1 MPVQVTLGLAHLLPP
16 SRLPFQPHSVTHSHI
31 YWVLTGL
38 RAKAQC
44 GGQEGDL
51 QGTTP
56 ALWTSRVGALS
67 PQPIPPGA
75 QHMAPL
81 QIKSS
86 EDKSLLESQPLLLRT
101 LSALFNSGSTLR
113 SRSAAWCSRKGVKA
127 PLPLPK
133 PATARQ
139 GRRSLSLQSVRGGEN
154 HAALVQR
161 CLFSPVK
168 RVAGVRQFT
177 WQVVCTLLSRSQMVS
192 ACLKKLKVKKEEHKE
207 EFISTSPLPPPHTHP
222 GIRTGTNTHACII
235 RIELHQAPETSQLL
249 GPADVRA
256 QHPAEAEGAG
266 LCGVGWQRILRCSS
280 CPINHCFPLELQL
293 AKGAQKSSLN
303 HQT

>member
-1 MPVQVTLGLAHLLPP
+1 
-16 SRLPFQPHSVTHSHI
+16 
-31 YWVLTGL
+31 
-38 RAKAQC
+38 
-44 GGQEGDL
+44 
-51 QGTTP
+51 
-56 ALWTSRVGALS
+56 
-67 PQPIPPGA
+67 
-75 QHMAPL
+75 MAPL

-133 PATARQ
+133 PATARR

-177 WQVVCTLLSRSQMVS
+177 WQVVCTRLSRSQMVS

-222 GIRTGTNTHACII
+222 GIRTGRGVQARTHTPVLSALNYTRHQRPASFWAQQMSGLSTLQRQRGQACAESAG
-235 RIELHQAPETSQLL
+235 RESF
-249 GPADVRA
+249 GVPAA
-256 QHPAEAEGAG
+256 QSITAFP
-266 LCGVGWQRILRCSS
+266 WSCSWRREHKNL
-280 CPINHCFPLELQL
+280 P
-293 AKGAQKSSLN
+293 
-303 HQT
+303 